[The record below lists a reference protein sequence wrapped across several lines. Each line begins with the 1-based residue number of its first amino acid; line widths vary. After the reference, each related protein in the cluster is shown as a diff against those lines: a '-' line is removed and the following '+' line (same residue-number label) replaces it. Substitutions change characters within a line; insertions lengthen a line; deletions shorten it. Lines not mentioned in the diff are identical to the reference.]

1 MLMLMLGRGCPP
13 QTGEQLMC
21 PRPPVEI
28 PCLQR
33 TCLVLL
39 LQIGLGVGSAGLALA
54 YVPMAE
60 AGAGLAVVAMAWLA
74 LVVVVM
80 VVTGEAE
87 GLVQRVPG
95 EVACMIHADGTQHT
109 SAKCLVEQR
118 SQAQRR
124 LIAALQLLC
133 EDCPQWSNCGGRLV
147 V

>member
-1 MLMLMLGRGCPP
+1 
-13 QTGEQLMC
+13 MC
-21 PRPPVEI
+21 PRLPVEI
-28 PCLQR
+28 TCLQR

-95 EVACMIHADGTQHT
+95 GGGVHDTCGRHATH
-109 SAKCLVEQR
+109 
-118 SQAQRR
+118 
-124 LIAALQLLC
+124 LC
-133 EDCPQWSNCGGRLV
+133 QVSC
-147 V
+147 